1 MAPVRARSWAP
12 GALFGLVG
20 GGLGLLQLLVVTL
33 TPGVWR
39 PLAFSSDDLH
49 YYVLPA
55 LNLAQGAGSTF
66 DGLQPTNGY
75 QPLWFLV
82 LAAAFRVVG
91 VDRAGAFVVVM
102 ALLVALWG
110 LAVRLLWRLRP
121 FLTTT
126 GAAAGL
132 AVLLLHGRWWSGC
145 ENALVGVLLLVLVD
159 QVLRRGGLARVP
171 TMRDAGIV
179 GTLLALL
186 VLGRLDTAVLVGLL
200 GAYGLWRWRSV
211 PRVAAVVGPALVT
224 LGVYAA
230 VNHALFGAALPVS
243 GLAKQ
248 LGPFGDNLPVIGDF
262 LLYGTLG
269 PLPLFFGATVLVVGA
284 WAVRLVGPS
293 SSLGTVIAGLL
304 VAQVVQV
311 GWYAVTTSGWELQS
325 WYFSCG
331 VMALV
336 LAVGV
341 VVSRLSVMRGP
352 AVWVAPAVG
361 VVVVGL
367 LVVTA
372 AHAVG
377 DVLVR
382 DPSASPVTRD
392 IDAGLWADRTLPPG
406 SVLAMGDWAG
416 TLGVTTRVPVVQLEG
431 LMGSPAYLAA
441 LRDGTVPPYL
451 SDLGVT
457 HYARLF
463 HPGEPFSCRV
473 TEPWF
478 GVSPKVPLD
487 LCGRPVVYRG
497 DVRGVVE
504 LVVWD
509 VRGALRGDMQAR

>member
-1 MAPVRARSWAP
+1 MGGVIAPARMRSWTP

-20 GGLGLLQLLVVTL
+20 GGLGLVQLLVVTL

-75 QPLWFLV
+75 QPLWFLL

-102 ALLVALWG
+102 ALLALLWG
-110 LAVRLLWRLRP
+110 LAVWLLWRLRA

-159 QVLRRGGLARVP
+159 QVLRRGVLARVP
-171 TMRDAGIV
+171 TVRDAGLV
-179 GTLLALL
+179 GALLALL

-200 GAYGLWRWRSV
+200 GAWGLWRWRSV
-211 PRVAAVVGPALVT
+211 PLVAAVVGPAVAT

-230 VNHALFGAALPVS
+230 VNQLLFGTALPVS

-248 LGPFGDNLPVIGDF
+248 LGPFGDNLPALGQF

-284 WAVRLVGPS
+284 WALVLLDRSPLRL
-293 SSLGTVIAGLL
+293 VIAGLL

-311 GWYAVTTSGWELQS
+311 SWYAVTTSGWELQS

-336 LAVGV
+336 LSVGV
-341 VVSRLSVMRGP
+341 VVARWS
-352 AVWVAPAVG
+352 AAWVAPAVG

-367 LVVTA
+367 LLVSG

-416 TLGVTTRVPVVQLEG
+416 TLGVTSRVPVVQLEG

-441 LRDGTVPPYL
+441 LRDGTVPAYL
-451 SDLGVT
+451 SGLGVT

-473 TEPWF
+473 SEPWF

-497 DVRGVVE
+497 DVQGVVE
-504 LVVWD
+504 LVIWD
-509 VRGALRGDMQAR
+509 VRGAL

>member
-1 MAPVRARSWAP
+1 MGGVIAPERVRTVVP

-20 GGLGLLQLLVVTL
+20 GGLGLVQLLVVTL

-102 ALLVALWG
+102 ALLVVLWG
-110 LAVRLLWRLRP
+110 LAVWLLWRLRP

-159 QVLRRGGLARVP
+159 QVLRRGVLSRVP

-211 PRVAAVVGPALVT
+211 PLVAAVVGPAVLT
-224 LGVYAA
+224 LAVHAA
-230 VNHALFGAALPVS
+230 VNHVLFGAALPVS

-262 LLYGTLG
+262 LRYGTLG
-269 PLPLFFGATVLVVGA
+269 PLPLFFGATVLVLGG
-284 WAVRLVGPS
+284 WALLLLKW
-293 SSLGTVIAGLL
+293 SSLELVIAGLL

-336 LAVGV
+336 LSVGV
-341 VVSRLSVMRGP
+341 VVARVS
-352 AVWVAPAVG
+352 ATWVAPAVG

-367 LVVTA
+367 LVVSA
-372 AHAVG
+372 GHAVG

-392 IDAGLWADRTLPPG
+392 IDAGLWADRTLPQG

-416 TLGVTTRVPVVQLEG
+416 TLGVTTRLPVVQLEG

-451 SDLGVT
+451 SGLGVT

-473 TEPWF
+473 SEPWF
-478 GVSPKVPLD
+478 GVSPKVSLD
-487 LCGRPVVYRG
+487 LCGRPIVYRG
-497 DVRGVVE
+497 NVQGVVE

-509 VRGALRGDMQAR
+509 VRGAF